1 MSNEDSYYKD
11 LTKILDSVPKGIII
25 YDDLYSLN
33 LKTNIFPNYLQEFLN
48 GNYKS
53 NNYEAVISSNKYK
66 SLISVFS
73 GLIDNS
79 GQIVKIEN
87 KDEIAKAI
95 FGKVSANYTL
105 ILTSLELRR
114 EIQEKESKKLR
125 FIIESEDLSGYK
137 STIYGYYLQSENSL
151 KILQFKNDLIYNPKE
166 RVLSRYIQALSIFGL
181 LSTIAVLAENEKK
194 PVKLEFEASQRNFLD
209 WMIAISQALNVP
221 LKDSKDSK
229 GYYLIFTLKDL
240 I

>member
-11 LTKILDSVPKGIII
+11 LTKILDSVPKGMII
-25 YDDLYSLN
+25 YDDLYNLN
-33 LKTNIFPNYLQEFLN
+33 LKTNIFPKYLPEFLN
-48 GNYKS
+48 GNYK
-53 NNYEAVISSNKYK
+53 SNKYK

-73 GLIDNS
+73 GWINNS

-95 FGKVSANYTL
+95 FGKTSANYTL
-105 ILTSLELRR
+105 ILTSLELSR
-114 EIQEKESKKLR
+114 ESQEKESKKLR
-125 FIIESEDLSGYK
+125 FIIESEELSGYK

-151 KILQFKNDLIYNPKE
+151 KIAQFKNDVIYNPKE

-181 LSTIAVLAENEKK
+181 LSTIAVLAENERK
-194 PVKLEFEASQRNFLD
+194 PVKLEFEASQKNFLD

-221 LKDSKDSK
+221 LKDSEDSK
-229 GYYLIFTLKDL
+229 GYYLIFNLKDL
-240 I
+240 T